1 MIPLSKLFR
10 DPYLRSVFARAERDG
25 GARCALALP
34 CPIRPAPGSDAAAL
48 KRPEA

>member
-1 MIPLSKLFR
+1 MIKLSTLFR

-25 GARCALALP
+25 GAVCALP
-34 CPIRPAPGSDAAAL
+34 HPVRPAPGSDAGAL